1 MKNILSFALV
11 FMLAFTVMAV
21 AGEKKVEIKVDG
33 MTCNGCVNKVK
44 TTLEKADGVKKAEV
58 SLTENSA
65 VVLYDDS
72 KTDEASLKKTINS
85 TGFKAVDAKE
95 AKASKAGCGA
105 AAADCSS
112 TCSDKK

>member
-11 FMLAFTVMAV
+11 LFLAVSVVSV
-21 AGEKKVEIKVDG
+21 AGEKKTEIKVDG

-44 TTLEKADGVKKAEV
+44 TTLEKADGVKSAEV
-58 SLTENSA
+58 SLENNNA

-72 KTDEASLKKTINS
+72 VTDEASLKKTINS

-95 AKASKAGCGA
+95 AKASKDCSTA
-105 AAADCSS
+105 AASS
-112 TCSDKK
+112 CDGDKK